1 MPVIDVLE
9 RHLGKGVVETALK
22 NGNIEIAPL
31 ALMRGR
37 SFEDTFVIVDESQNI
52 TLQEL
57 KMLVTRIGEGSKLV
71 MNGDIQQSDL
81 KEGDGLTK
89 LVHYTKKYMLPIP
102 IVEFTIDDV
111 VRSDICKQW
120 IKVFT
125 EEGI

>member
-1 MPVIDVLE
+1 
-9 RHLGKGVVETALK
+9 
-22 NGNIEIAPL
+22 
-31 ALMRGR
+31 
-37 SFEDTFVIVDESQNI
+37 
-52 TLQEL
+52 
-57 KMLVTRIGEGSKLV
+57 